1 MKITKKNL
9 EAAFPGEDTDTAFDL
24 IVSRPKL
31 IAFARKHEESDQQ
44 IISADPIVIMLEA
57 WERKKIW
64 ENEVELML
72 ECLDL
77 VLKTCGIE
85 YLEDKEDT
93 QHERMGISYLNTGD
107 TYTPTVIHDWRKS
120 VTLISD
126 WGTIV
131 ENNPKRF
138 GQGAK

>member
-1 MKITKKNL
+1 MKITKENL

-31 IAFARKHEESDQQ
+31 IAFARKHKESDQQ
-44 IISADPIVIMLEA
+44 IISTDPIVIMLEA

-107 TYTPTVIHDWRKS
+107 TYTPTVIYDWRKS

-131 ENNPKRF
+131 EHNPKRF
-138 GQGAK
+138 NHEG